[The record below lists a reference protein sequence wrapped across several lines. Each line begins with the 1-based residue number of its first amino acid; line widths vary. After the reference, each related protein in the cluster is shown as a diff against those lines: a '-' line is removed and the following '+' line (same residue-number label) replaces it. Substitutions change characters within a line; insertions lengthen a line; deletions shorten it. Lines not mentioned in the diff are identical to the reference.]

1 MNKMKKIGLTALAA
15 SLVSVSANAVDISGG
30 ASISYNG
37 GNGGENGN
45 PWSMNDGL
53 TFTWGGELDN
63 GMTVDLSFLIDSGD
77 GAAAAI
83 MDNRSLAIGMNDL
96 GTLTFHG
103 DGGSGVVGS
112 FDDRMPTAYEES
124 WYSGDSP
131 NTGHSANNMFYY
143 TNNLGAAT
151 VDVSITPR
159 ATGEDASSVE
169 IGATTTAIENLEVG
183 IAFGTDS
190 AAAAAE
196 VDNTQMYAKYTMGGA
211 TIGMHSNEADS
222 ATAGA
227 GFDNRSLAIGMND
240 TGTLTFHG
248 DGGSGVVGSFDDKMP
263 TAYEESWY
271 SADSPNQGHSTN
283 NMFYYTNTLDA
294 ATIHASF
301 TPASGGSDASSLEI
315 GATTTA
321 IDNLEVGVAIGED
334 NGAAEAVDNT
344 ILYAKYT
351 MGGATFGVQK
361 NEADSATA
369 GSDEEFVAYG
379 VSYAVSEDMSVSY
392 GYSELKYEAAADQEA
407 TGFSASY
414 TMGSM
419 TLAGTL
425 NNIKNEGSAST
436 GAGNTKKDS
445 SDTFELNLAFAF

>member
-30 ASISYNG
+30 ASLSYNG
-37 GNGGENGN
+37 GNGGATGN

-53 TFTWGGELDN
+53 TFTWGGEMDN
-63 GMTVDLSFLIDSGD
+63 GMTVDMSFLLDSSD
-77 GAAAAI
+77 
-83 MDNRSLAIGMNDL
+83 
-96 GTLTFHG
+96 
-103 DGGSGVVGS
+103 
-112 FDDRMPTAYEES
+112 TA
-124 WYSGDSP
+124 
-131 NTGHSANNMFYY
+131 
-143 TNNLGAAT
+143 
-151 VDVSITPR
+151 
-159 ATGEDASSVE
+159 
-169 IGATTTAIENLEVG
+169 
-183 IAFGTDS
+183 
-190 AAAAAE
+190 
-196 VDNTQMYAKYTMGGA
+196 
-211 TIGMHSNEADS
+211 
-222 ATAGA
+222 AGA

-240 TGTLTFHG
+240 AGTLTFHG

-301 TPASGGSDASSLEI
+301 TPASGGADASSMEF
-315 GATTTA
+315 GAVTTA
-321 IDNLEVGVAIGED
+321 LTDLELGIAIGED
-334 NGAAEAVDNT
+334 NGAAIAVDNT

-351 MGGATFGVQK
+351 KGGVTMGVQV
-361 NEADSATA
+361 NEADSATT
-369 GSDEEFVAYG
+369 GDETFQAIG
-379 VSYAVSEDMSVSY
+379 LSYAVSEDMSVSI
-392 GYSELKYEAAADQEA
+392 GKSELEYEAIGTATQEA

-425 NNIKNEGSAST
+425 NKIKNEGSAST
-436 GAGNTKKDS
+436 GAGNTNKDT

>member
-1 MNKMKKIGLTALAA
+1 MKKIGLTALAA

-30 ASISYNG
+30 ASLSYNG
-37 GNGGENGN
+37 GNGGATGN

-63 GMTVDLSFLIDSGD
+63 GMTVDMSFLIDSGD
-77 GAAAAI
+77 TVAA
-83 MDNRSLAIGMNDL
+83 
-96 GTLTFHG
+96 
-103 DGGSGVVGS
+103 
-112 FDDRMPTAYEES
+112 
-124 WYSGDSP
+124 
-131 NTGHSANNMFYY
+131 
-143 TNNLGAAT
+143 
-151 VDVSITPR
+151 
-159 ATGEDASSVE
+159 
-169 IGATTTAIENLEVG
+169 
-183 IAFGTDS
+183 
-190 AAAAAE
+190 
-196 VDNTQMYAKYTMGGA
+196 
-211 TIGMHSNEADS
+211 
-222 ATAGA
+222 A
-227 GFDNRSLAIGMND
+227 GFDNRSLALGLNGG
-240 TGTLTFHG
+240 GTLTFHG

-283 NMFYYTNTLDA
+283 NMFYYSNALDA

-301 TPASGGSDASSLEI
+301 TPASGGSDASSLEL
-315 GATTTA
+315 GAVITA
-321 IDNLEVGVAIGED
+321 VENLEVGVAIGED

-351 MGGATFGVQK
+351 MGGATFGIQS

-369 GSDEEFVAYG
+369 GSDEEFMAYG

-392 GYSELKYEAAADQEA
+392 GASEIKYEAAADQEA

-425 NNIKNEGSAST
+425 NNVKNQPTTTVASGT
-436 GAGNTKKDS
+436 NTTEK
-445 SDTFELNLAFAF
+445 DTFELNLSFAF